1 MLPATSCFSPW
12 PAFRA
17 ALLSTLLLAT
27 DQPAYAQSLDFALP
41 GLGDRPVRLADFR
54 GRWVIVNFWASWCS
68 PCLLEMPELQA
79 FHEARRDRV
88 AVVGV
93 NFEDRPASEV
103 RAFASRLG
111 ITFPIA
117 LSGGNP
123 IPGFELKGLPTTFL
137 ISPAG
142 KLADTRLG
150 TVNATMLAE
159 RLAELEKAGDSAR

>member
-54 GRWVIVNFWASWCS
+54 GRWVIVNFLASWCS

-79 FHEARRDRV
+79 FH
-88 AVVGV
+88 
-93 NFEDRPASEV
+93 
-103 RAFASRLG
+103 
-111 ITFPIA
+111 
-117 LSGGNP
+117 LS
-123 IPGFELKGLPTTFL
+123 L
-137 ISPAG
+137 IHI
-142 KLADTRLG
+142 
-150 TVNATMLAE
+150 
-159 RLAELEKAGDSAR
+159 